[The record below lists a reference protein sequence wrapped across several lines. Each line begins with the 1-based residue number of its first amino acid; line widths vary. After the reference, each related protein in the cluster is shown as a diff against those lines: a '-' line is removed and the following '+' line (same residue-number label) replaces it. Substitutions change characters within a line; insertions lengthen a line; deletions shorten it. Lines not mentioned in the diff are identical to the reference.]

1 MFTQKALL
9 AGLAVIVVVGG
20 TAVFMGRSTDTVPPA
35 NLDTVTERAKTMI
48 EEPVSTTVATEATA
62 TAAVVATPEP
72 AATATNPTPTT
83 VEPTK
88 PVATTPTPTPT
99 TPVVTTPTPA
109 PVTPAPAGIT
119 KAEVSTH
126 ASADSCWSIIS
137 GSVYDLTS
145 YITRHPGGKSAILG
159 ICGKDGTRMFE
170 SQHGGQS
177 KPERVLSGLYL
188 DNLAS

>member
-1 MFTQKALL
+1 MQNMFTQKALL
-9 AGLAVIVVVGG
+9 VGLAVVVVIGG
-20 TAVFMGRSTDTVPPA
+20 IAVFTGRSTDTVPPA
-35 NLDTVTERAKTMI
+35 NLNSVTERAKTMI

-62 TAAVVATPEP
+62 TMGVAATPEP
-72 AATATNPTPTT
+72 VATATNPTSTT
-83 VEPTK
+83 PEPTK
-88 PVATTPTPTPT
+88 PVATTPTPAPT
-99 TPVVTTPTPA
+99 TPIVSTPA
-109 PVTPAPAGIT
+109 PTGIT

-126 ASADSCWSIIS
+126 ASADSCWSVIS

-177 KPERVLSGLYL
+177 KPERVLSGLFL
-188 DNLAS
+188 DSLAS